1 MHRNFLTIPAC
12 AFTAILVL
20 LICGTSYPA
29 EALKIGDWEAVCRAP
44 NALTG
49 EVQEVEEDQIARHP
63 FPPWFG
69 RTRRNDDGTWLI
81 EFNVLAMNVYKVS
94 DDMKKFIFYHECAHA
109 RLNDGS
115 ERVADCDGLAQ
126 MRNEKLL
133 DEELL
138 GDITHT
144 YLLISR
150 SFPTGG
156 PCDQYAPPLEAAVR

>member
-1 MHRNFLTIPAC
+1 MRSTCVRTPTVITLAVVALSFIASQPA
-12 AFTAILVL
+12 
-20 LICGTSYPA
+20 S
-29 EALKIGDWEAVCRAP
+29 ALKIGDWEATCIAP

-49 EVQEVEEDQIARHP
+49 ELQPVAEDHIARRP

-69 RTRRNDDGTWLI
+69 RTRGNEDGTWQM

-115 ERVADCDGLAQ
+115 ERVADCEGLRHMREEMAVSKELIDG
-126 MRNEKLL
+126 
-133 DEELL
+133 
-138 GDITHT
+138 ITHT

-150 SFPTGG
+150 LFPTGG
-156 PCDQYAPPLEAAVR
+156 PCDQYAPPLEATVR

>member
-1 MHRNFLTIPAC
+1 MHRTFLTMP
-12 AFTAILVL
+12 AFTLTAIVALTCVA
-20 LICGTSYPA
+20 SNPA
-29 EALKIGDWEAVCRAP
+29 KALKLGDWEAVCMAP

-49 EVQEVEEDQIARHP
+49 EVQVVKEDQIARHP

-69 RTRRNDDGTWLI
+69 RTRRNEDGTWLI

-94 DDMKKFIFYHECAHA
+94 DDMKKFVFYHECAHA
-109 RLNDGS
+109 QLNDAS

-133 DEELL
+133 NERLL
-138 GDITHT
+138 SEITHT

-156 PCDQYAPPLEAAVR
+156 PCDPYAPPLEATVR